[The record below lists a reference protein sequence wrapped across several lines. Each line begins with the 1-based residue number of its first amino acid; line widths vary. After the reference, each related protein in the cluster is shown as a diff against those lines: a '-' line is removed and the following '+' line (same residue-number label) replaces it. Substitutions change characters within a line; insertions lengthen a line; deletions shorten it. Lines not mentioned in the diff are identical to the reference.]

1 VRWLQKDETTFYM
14 DEMERVQQ
22 WQYYI
27 SSYMR
32 IEHTEGVVRSRLQKV
47 LMERNLPSDAAASA
61 TATTTTAKDKDA
73 SDDGYSPKPLVIHE
87 GLVVRICLNSSKMV
101 FEKGTDDYFVYDTA
115 AVAGGG
121 SGQQQRATAKERRE
135 AEAKD
140 AFRREIRSEK
150 VKEKMVTNNA
160 WMKGLSHEDVQKVNN
175 EFQMWKETE
184 AAVGEQDADAAAAAA
199 DVTMEG

>member
-1 VRWLQKDETTFYM
+1 MILDANAFLQYPQKKEVTVRWLQKDETTFYM
-14 DEMERVQQ
+14 DEMERIQQ

-47 LMERNLPSDAAASA
+47 LLERNLPPDV
-61 TATTTTAKDKDA
+61 KDS

-101 FEKGTDDYFVYDTA
+101 FEKGTSDYFVYNT
-115 AVAGGG
+115 G
-121 SGQQQRATAKERRE
+121 SGQRTAEEEEERQ
-135 AEAKD
+135 AKQ
-140 AFRREIRSEK
+140 AFRREVLGENL
-150 VKEKMVTNNA
+150 KEKMVTNNA
-160 WMKGLSHEDVQKVNN
+160 WMKGVSHEEVQKVNN
-175 EFQMWKETE
+175 EYQRWKDGDIPQEV
-184 AAVGEQDADAAAAAA
+184 AVDA